1 MSGHVMSINQIEL
14 YNLLKSR
21 LGDREAKALVQFVSE
36 SVSEKMEA
44 QRIDLATREDV
55 KGIEL
60 AMKGLE
66 MKIEAGFKD
75 QLKWLIVLMMGF
87 SSLILALVKFL
98 PLINS

>member
-66 MKIEAGFKD
+66 VKIEAGFKD